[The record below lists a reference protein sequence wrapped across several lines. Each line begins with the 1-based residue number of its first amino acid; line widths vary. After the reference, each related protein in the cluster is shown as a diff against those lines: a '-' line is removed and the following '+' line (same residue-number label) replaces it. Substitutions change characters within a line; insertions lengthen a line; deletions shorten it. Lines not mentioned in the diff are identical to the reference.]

1 MPLFFCPALGT
12 SFAATHRLN
21 ADTIDLSVFFT
32 HINKA
37 GQIFLE
43 RLIVVAAELAGK
55 PVPNGEILLIRQLS
69 VEFFCADPDHTNMD
83 KEDGRKLSRQAQHE
97 RRKLAV
103 RLHRQGRSFKD
114 VAAALSM
121 SENTVRSA
129 VKLAQAEGIKALAP
143 KPTGRSVGDKRRLTA
158 QQELHIQRQI
168 CKHRPEQLQLSFAL
182 WTRAAVTQL
191 VEQEFG
197 ITLPV
202 RTTGEYLKRW
212 GFTPQRPIT
221 RAYEQRPEAVKAWLD
236 QQYPQIAQRAKDEDA
251 EIHWGDE
258 TAVVN
263 TDVRGRG
270 YQPKAQTP
278 VAYVAGGTR
287 HKLSMIST
295 VTNQGKARWMIVDE
309 AFNSDKLI
317 EFLEALIKD
326 APKKVFLILDN
337 LRVHHSKPVK
347 AWLAEHQTQI
357 EVFYLPSYSPELNP
371 DERLNADLKYALGS
385 RVQLRTKD
393 KLKAATKGHMDMLDK
408 HPERVRSYF
417 QDPRVRYA
425 A

>member
-1 MPLFFCPALGT
+1 MAL
-12 SFAATHRLN
+12 
-21 ADTIDLSVFFT
+21 
-32 HINKA
+32 
-37 GQIFLE
+37 
-43 RLIVVAAELAGK
+43 
-55 PVPNGEILLIRQLS
+55 
-69 VEFFCADPDHTNMD
+69 
-83 KEDGRKLSRQAQHE
+83 
-97 RRKLAV
+97 
-103 RLHRQGRSFKD
+103 
-114 VAAALSM
+114 
-121 SENTVRSA
+121 
-129 VKLAQAEGIKALAP
+129 
-143 KPTGRSVGDKRRLTA
+143 
-158 QQELHIQRQI
+158 
-168 CKHRPEQLQLSFAL
+168 
-182 WTRAAVTQL
+182 L

-197 ITLPV
+197 ILLPV
-202 RTTGEYLKRW
+202 RTMGEYLKRW

-236 QQYPQIAQRAKDEDA
+236 EQYPQIAQRAKDEDA

-278 VAYVAGGTR
+278 VAYAMGGTR
-287 HKLSMIST
+287 HKLSMNST
-295 VTNQGKARWMIVDE
+295 VTNQGKARWMIIDE

-326 APKKVFLILDN
+326 LPKKVFLILDN

-347 AWLAEHQTQI
+347 AWLAEHQAQI

-385 RVQLRTKD
+385 RVQFRTKD
-393 KLKAATKGHMDMLDK
+393 KLKAATKAHMDMLDK
-408 HPERVRSYF
+408 NPERVRSYF